1 MISGINKTEL
11 FFCQVISMIR
21 CKHRLFFCKEY
32 TTVIAA
38 IEKNCLA
45 DVERDIRVK
54 EDTII
59 NGTDNDNSAWDG

>member
-1 MISGINKTEL
+1 MK
-11 FFCQVISMIR
+11 
-21 CKHRLFFCKEY
+21 LFFCKEY
-32 TTVIAA
+32 TTVITA